1 MRNRA
6 LIANWCYEHGK
17 QNEVIAWNVRDGKR
31 YVEVKNYDALRDL
44 FGQLLREIQRI
55 KSTGDFEA
63 GRALVER
70 YAVKVDK
77 DLHTEVL
84 ERYRKLNLAP
94 YGGFVNPI
102 LEPVMDKDQIVDV
115 KVRYTTDYAGQMMEY
130 GKKFGLLPLHN

>member
-1 MRNRA
+1 M
-6 LIANWCYEHGK
+6 
-17 QNEVIAWNVRDGKR
+17 
-31 YVEVKNYDALRDL
+31 